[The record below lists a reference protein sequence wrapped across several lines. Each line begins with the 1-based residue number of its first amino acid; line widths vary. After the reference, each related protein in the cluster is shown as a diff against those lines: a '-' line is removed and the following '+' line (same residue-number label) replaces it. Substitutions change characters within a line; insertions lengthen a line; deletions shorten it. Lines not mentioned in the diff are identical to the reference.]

1 MIKTDYTLKKHI
13 SAYSQLKYGHDNW
26 SYFEELPTRIKLIH
40 KEHGTLE
47 DGIFFW
53 NEGGI
58 YFELSEKKQ
67 LKVIENFENAF
78 VTKEEE
84 CLT

>member
-47 DGIFFW
+47 DGVFFW
-53 NEGGI
+53 NEGHI
-58 YFELSEKKQ
+58 YFLLSEKEQ

-78 VTKEEE
+78 GTVEEE

>member
-1 MIKTDYTLKKHI
+1 MIKTNYTLKKHI

-58 YFELSEKKQ
+58 YFEYSDEQIRKI
-67 LKVIENFENAF
+67 VENFKNAF
-78 VTKEEE
+78 DVQEEE

>member
-58 YFELSEKKQ
+58 YFQLSEKEQ

-78 VTKEEE
+78 VTEEEE
-84 CLT
+84 CQT